1 MKRALLTQIK
11 NDWRENVW
19 IVVELGVVIAAIWV
33 IITVLYALTQGLFR
47 ERGFTPDDVYV
58 MQVRMVQKESPEYV
72 VPDST
77 AGFYDDRNALLRRL
91 AEHPDVEAVAMSRN
105 AIPYNYN
112 FQGINIQYSDRS
124 DSIDYMA
131 NMRYGTPEIVK
142 VLKFKSLTGKDEKML
157 TESLRRGEILLSNSD
172 TYEEQGRDP
181 KDFLGKI
188 VYIGGDSTRQ
198 YKVADLIAQVR
209 RNDYELSWGGTAIVP
224 LDENNDWAS
233 HVAVRVKP
241 GYGDSFKQTFLKDKT
256 LQRRRN
262 FYLTD
267 IKSRMDIREA
277 NQRDN
282 DTTVRMFVVVMGF
295 LLVTIFLG
303 LLGSFWFRM
312 QQRVSEIAIRKVCG
326 ATRVEIFRRIISE
339 GMTLLVFGAVIASA
353 CVWPFCHY
361 AGDMLG
367 MSWKEVLIIEFVA
380 IFFVAL
386 SIVLSVLYP
395 ARRAMSI
402 EPAIAIKDE

>member
-1 MKRALLTQIK
+1 MTQIK

-172 TYEEQGRDP
+172 TY
-181 KDFLGKI
+181 
-188 VYIGGDSTRQ
+188 
-198 YKVADLIAQVR
+198 
-209 RNDYELSWGGTAIVP
+209 
-224 LDENNDWAS
+224 
-233 HVAVRVKP
+233 
-241 GYGDSFKQTFLKDKT
+241 
-256 LQRRRN
+256 
-262 FYLTD
+262 
-267 IKSRMDIREA
+267 
-277 NQRDN
+277 
-282 DTTVRMFVVVMGF
+282 
-295 LLVTIFLG
+295 
-303 LLGSFWFRM
+303 
-312 QQRVSEIAIRKVCG
+312 
-326 ATRVEIFRRIISE
+326 
-339 GMTLLVFGAVIASA
+339 
-353 CVWPFCHY
+353 
-361 AGDMLG
+361 
-367 MSWKEVLIIEFVA
+367 
-380 IFFVAL
+380 
-386 SIVLSVLYP
+386 
-395 ARRAMSI
+395 
-402 EPAIAIKDE
+402 